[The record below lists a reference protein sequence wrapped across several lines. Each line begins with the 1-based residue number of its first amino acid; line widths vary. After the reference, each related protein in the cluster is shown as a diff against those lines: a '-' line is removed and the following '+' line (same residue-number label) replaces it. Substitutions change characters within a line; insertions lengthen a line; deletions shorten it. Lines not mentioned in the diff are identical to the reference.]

1 MKAAILASL
10 LSTAAAFAPASQ
22 GGTSI
27 RSQPFTVSR
36 RSSFS
41 FFTTA
46 KATSL
51 NAEKSPA
58 MPFLPY
64 PENLK
69 GYIGDDIGF
78 DPLRI
83 SDYFPMDYLRES
95 ELKHGRIAMAAAVGY
110 IATDIGFV
118 VHPLGQ
124 GLTGA
129 TAHDALVEK
138 GVMGNALIWI
148 GFAEI
153 VSYIA
158 LAEMLQGSGRA
169 PGDFGFGIK
178 YLNGKSEAQIEK
190 IKYQE
195 IMNGRLAMLAFGGMV
210 TQSVLYDKGF
220 PYF

>member
-1 MKAAILASL
+1 
-10 LSTAAAFAPASQ
+10 
-22 GGTSI
+22 
-27 RSQPFTVSR
+27 
-36 RSSFS
+36 
-41 FFTTA
+41 
-46 KATSL
+46 
-51 NAEKSPA
+51 

-95 ELKHGRIAMAAAVGY
+95 ELKHGRICMMAVVGYAAVDLGL
-110 IATDIGFV
+110 V

-124 GLTGA
+124 GLTSA
-129 TAHDALVEK
+129 TAHDVLCEK
-138 GVMGNALIWI
+138 GVMGNALVFI
-148 GFAEI
+148 GLTEM

-158 LAEMLQGSGRA
+158 VAEMLQGSGRA
-169 PGDFGFGIK
+169 PGDFQFGVKFLEKKSDAEIK
-178 YLNGKSEAQIEK
+178 KL
-190 IKYQE
+190 KYNE

-210 TQSVLYDKGF
+210 TQSILFEKGF